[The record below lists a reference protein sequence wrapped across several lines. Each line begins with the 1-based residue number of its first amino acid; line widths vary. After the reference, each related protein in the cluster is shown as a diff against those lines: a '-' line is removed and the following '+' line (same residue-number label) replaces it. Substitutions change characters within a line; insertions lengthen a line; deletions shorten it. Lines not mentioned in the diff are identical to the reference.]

1 LLCLQHSDARFTVGN
16 GIREAVHDGFPAAK
30 AIGTDLHP
38 ELWSLGH
45 ELYNTSPDTFPAHFV
60 GGDAFKPEILA
71 VAPPSTRTTGT
82 PSPDLNNLTSLNPLH
97 GRVSA
102 IHVTAFFH
110 LFKEDEQLHMAR
122 ALAGL
127 LSPEP
132 SSVILG
138 VHTGAREKVVVN
150 QVFRNVE
157 VDMFAHSPES
167 WIAMWDGEIF
177 EKGMVK
183 VEAEFREVI
192 GGGSSERY
200 PLLFWSVT
208 RL

>member
-1 LLCLQHSDARFTVGN
+1 GGD
-16 GIREAVHDGFPAAK
+16 IREVVYDGFPAAK
-30 AIGTDLHP
+30 TIGTDLHP
-38 ELWSLGH
+38 EFWNLGH
-45 ELYNTSPDTFPAHFV
+45 KLYNTSPGTSPAHFV

-82 PSPDLNNLTSLNPLH
+82 PSPDLSNLTSLNPLH
-97 GRVSA
+97 GRVSV
-102 IHVTAFFH
+102 IHATTFFH
-110 LFKEDEQLHMAR
+110 LFEEDRQLHMAR

-132 SSVILG
+132 GSIIFG
-138 VHTGAREKVVVN
+138 GHTGAQEKGIVN
-150 QVFRNVE
+150 QVFGGLE
-157 VDMFAHSPES
+157 IGMFAHSPES
-167 WIAMWDGEIF
+167 WIAMWDGEVF

-192 GGGSSERY
+192 SSGERY
-200 PLLFWSVT
+200 PLLLWSVT